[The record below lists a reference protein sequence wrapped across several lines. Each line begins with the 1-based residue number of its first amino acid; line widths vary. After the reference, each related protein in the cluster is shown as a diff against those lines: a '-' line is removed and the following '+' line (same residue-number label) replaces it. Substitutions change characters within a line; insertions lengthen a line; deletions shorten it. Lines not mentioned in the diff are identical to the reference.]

1 MDVGGRRWAG
11 KGGNG
16 GYHLLISMFDEEEN
30 YQVALLKYQ
39 IWIQAPGLWN

>member
-1 MDVGGRRWAG
+1 VW

-16 GYHLLISMFDEEEN
+16 GYNLLISMFDREEN

-39 IWIQAPGLWN
+39 IWIQAPVLWN